1 MQPEFR
7 VVVAGTRTFDDYD
20 LLCRKLDG
28 MLRVK
33 RDTHRIVILS
43 GGAKGADALGERYA
57 RERGYGLQ
65 VYPADWNAHGKA
77 AGPMR
82 NTAMVKYANA
92 AVFFWDLASDGTRD
106 CLKKAR
112 ERKIPIRVVCYTL
125 EPQLLEL
132 SDEVI
137 EEYAAMKRRIYD
149 QVEAKA

>member
-1 MQPEFR
+1 MQPEFK
-7 VVVAGTRTFDDYD
+7 VIVAGTRSFDDYD

-28 MLRVK
+28 MLVNK
-33 RDTHRIVILS
+33 KHTHRIVILS

-65 VYPADWNAHGKA
+65 VYPADWDAHGKA

-82 NTAMVKYANA
+82 NEAMVKCANA
-92 AVFFWDLASDGTRD
+92 AVFFWDCVSNGTRD

-125 EPQLLEL
+125 EPQMLEL
-132 SDEVI
+132 SDELI
-137 EEYAAMKRRIYD
+137 EELAAIKRRIYD
-149 QVEAKA
+149 QVEVNA